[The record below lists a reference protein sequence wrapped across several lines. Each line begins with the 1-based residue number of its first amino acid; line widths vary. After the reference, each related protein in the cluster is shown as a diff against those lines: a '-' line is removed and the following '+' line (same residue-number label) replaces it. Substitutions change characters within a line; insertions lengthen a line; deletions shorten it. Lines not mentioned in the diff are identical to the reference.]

1 MSTLSCPSFHV
12 VALQYDT
19 LSMFHSPFITN
30 CVMRGEL
37 PLDACVQGYHV
48 IVGNQYDPAA
58 WSNSDA
64 GRLTQVRISNACCS
78 RCVCARAYACAA
90 QSVRSDES
98 IETFELPML
107 DSVLV
112 QVCVFVLVWLLLA
125 LHIANSSNTGAQWHR
140 LCCSQVQVDPSLRRA
155 CHKQQHR

>member
-1 MSTLSCPSFHV
+1 MSTLSCPSFH

-19 LSMFHSPFITN
+19 LSMFHSPFIAN

-48 IVGNQYDPAA
+48 IVGHSHDPAA

-78 RCVCARAYACAA
+78 RCVCALTRA
-90 QSVRSDES
+90 
-98 IETFELPML
+98 
-107 DSVLV
+107 
-112 QVCVFVLVWLLLA
+112 
-125 LHIANSSNTGAQWHR
+125 
-140 LCCSQVQVDPSLRRA
+140 LCSR
-155 CHKQQHR
+155 